1 MSCNN
6 KLIAIE
12 IMELINLNM
21 NPQSGRS
28 LDSPADFY
36 NPNKNILVDFSRSF
50 DYESNRKNFVID

>member
-1 MSCNN
+1 M
-6 KLIAIE
+6 LPRE
-12 IMELINLNM
+12 EPQQP
-21 NPQSGRS
+21 PQSGRS